1 MNSAGPEG
9 RPPGAPRLPPAPPS
23 GATSTRRPAREA
35 TTLSTRVADSAF
47 YAHLWGTTE
56 ARAILGEEGRLA
68 GWLEVIAALARAQ
81 AAAGLIPAHA
91 AVLITSRA
99 RPDRIDVGYAAE
111 QTRLASHSMLGLI
124 RALRAALPGDAAEYV
139 YVGATVQDVTD
150 TATALALR
158 GIGALAWRDLR
169 RIEDL
174 LLEAAVAHRSTVLA
188 GRTHGQ
194 PGSPVT
200 FGWKAASWA
209 DEVRRH
215 LDRLAQGAPRWLVG
229 QLGGGTGSLVYY
241 GARGL
246 EVRAR
251 FCAELG
257 LADPGISWLSAR
269 DRTAEF
275 AQVLTL
281 VCGTLARIGGEV
293 YELQRPEI
301 GELAEPATASTVGSI
316 TMPHKRNP
324 ESSEHLD
331 TLARLARA
339 SAAVLA
345 EGVAAQH
352 ERDGRGWKAE
362 WVALPEVCLLAST
375 ALDTAIRVLSG
386 LEVHADA
393 MARNLERSGGYSA
406 SERALAALAP
416 RLGKH
421 RAQADLG
428 AALAAGASSGVTA
441 EQALVDAGLF
451 TPEEAAEL
459 MARPDTGACENMVDV
474 VVARA
479 RAARAAE
486 RPAWP

>member
-1 MNSAGPEG
+1 MNYGPVVS
-9 RPPGAPRLPPAPPS
+9 PG
-23 GATSTRRPAREA
+23 TRI
-35 TTLSTRVADSAF
+35 ADSAF
-47 YAHLWGTTE
+47 YAHLWGTAE

-68 GWLEVIAALARAQ
+68 GWLAVIAALARAQ
-81 AAAGLIPAHA
+81 AAAGLIPARAA
-91 AVLITSRA
+91 AVITEHA

-124 RALRAALPGDAAEYV
+124 RALRAALPGKAGEYV

-169 RIEDL
+169 RIEDV
-174 LLEAAVAHRSTVLA
+174 LLETAVAHRSTVLA

-209 DEVRRH
+209 DEIRRH
-215 LDRLAQGAPRWLVG
+215 LDRLAEGAPRWLVG

-257 LADPGISWLSAR
+257 LADPGISWLSSR
-269 DRTAEF
+269 DRIAEF
-275 AQVLTL
+275 GQVLAL

-301 GELAEPATASTVGSI
+301 GELAEPAADGTVGSI

-324 ESSEHLD
+324 EASEHLD

-362 WVALPEVCLLAST
+362 WVALPEICLLTST
-375 ALDTAIRVLSG
+375 ALDTAIKVLSG
-386 LEVHADA
+386 LEVHAGA
-393 MARNLERSGGYSA
+393 MARNLERNGGYSV

-428 AALAAGASSGVTA
+428 AALAAGTASGVTA

-451 TPEEAAEL
+451 TPEEAAGL
-459 MARPDTGACENMVDV
+459 TARPDTGACGDMVDL